1 MFGKVKESE
10 QHLNINWK
18 NFYLSVL
25 ALVIPM
31 ALQNLINVGVT
42 AADVVMLGKVGE
54 HALSGCFSGR
64 AGTVYYDAVFIWADF
79 RGDRFDCSVL
89 GKEGYLHN

>member
-18 NFYLSVL
+18 HFYLSVL

-54 HALSGCFSGR
+54 HALSGASR
-64 AGTVYYDAVFIWADF
+64 AGTVYYDTVFIWADF

-89 GKEGYLHN
+89 GEEGYLYN

>member
-18 NFYLSVL
+18 HFYLSVL

-42 AADVVMLGKVGE
+42 AAWEGWG
-54 HALSGCFSGR
+54 ACAFWCFSGR
-64 AGTVYYDAVFIWADF
+64 AGTVYYDTVFIWADF

-89 GKEGYLHN
+89 GEEGYLHN